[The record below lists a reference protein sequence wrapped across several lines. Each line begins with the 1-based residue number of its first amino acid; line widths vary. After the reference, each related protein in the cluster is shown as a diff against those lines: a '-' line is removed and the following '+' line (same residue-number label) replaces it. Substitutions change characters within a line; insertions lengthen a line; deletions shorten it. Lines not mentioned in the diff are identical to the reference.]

1 MARILV
7 IDDDQDILDFV
18 SSCLEDDHNVTT
30 AANGEEGM
38 VACEKNAFDLI
49 ITDIFMPYR
58 DGLDII
64 REVRVLYP
72 DIKIIAMTAY
82 VGEGVTD
89 YLKAAELIGAH
100 YKLEKPLTAD
110 KVLEA
115 VNGIL
120 SE

>member
-1 MARILV
+1 M
-7 IDDDQDILDFV
+7 
-18 SSCLEDDHNVTT
+18 VT
-30 AANGEEGM
+30 ASNGEEGM
-38 VACEKNAFDLI
+38 VACEKSAFDLI

-72 DIKIIAMTAY
+72 DIKIIAMTAH

-100 YKLEKPLTAD
+100 SKLEKPLSVE
-110 KVLEA
+110 KVIDT

-120 SE
+120 AE